1 MPVPLACYRVL
12 VSSPS
17 DAMGEHDV
25 VFDICRQISKEFGL
39 VTGVILWPT
48 DWVRSAHADSGAE
61 PQQLLNHQLVDE
73 CDIVVAFFRGK
84 LGTPTQ
90 RYESGT
96 VEEIERALDAGKHV
110 AVYFWEPDENGSD
123 VSVSAAERDRIEA
136 YRRSLGGRLLYKS
149 YRGLEDLRPRLK
161 FDLMSLAHDLES
173 TAARAGRP
181 RLTLRCLEDGGLA
194 EDGVLHA
201 TGDFIASRVNLDA
214 FDGEIRQ
221 AYEAA
226 AGIALPPHAAYAT
239 ADVNGLTNPDP
250 TRLAL
255 VTPLEE
261 VSDED
266 KELVVGE
273 LGLLGITPSE
283 SLFDLG
289 ALHKGLGYGFGSV
302 GPFGTEE
309 EKAKF
314 DELEKLVEACAN
326 KRSLREYADA
336 YRGISG
342 ILFALE
348 NSGGSPAGNARVEI
362 DLPASTL
369 SSPGRYPAPN
379 EGFIDLLFTLGSSL
393 VENFYAAEES
403 ACFRSFSEA
412 CVPSESGFRIPPVTS
427 PSKGLDAPGLFR
439 NAYDL
444 DDFREL
450 VDYLINDF
458 DFKKT
463 GDGVR
468 LSIKFDRV
476 QHGAAYGFPSY
487 VLVAGELPERVHWRI
502 HCDDS
507 PEPFEGVLSLADG
520 ARYEEA
526 GEDDS

>member
-1 MPVPLACYRVL
+1 MSTPLACYRVL

-17 DAMGEHDV
+17 DAMGEHGV
-25 VFDICRQISKEFGL
+25 VFDICRQISEEYGL

-90 RYESGT
+90 CYESGT

-110 AVYFWEPDENGSD
+110 AVYFWEPDETDSD

-149 YRGLEDLRPRLK
+149 YRSLEDLRSRLR
-161 FDLMSLAHDLES
+161 FDLTSLAHDLEN

-181 RLTLRCLEDGGLA
+181 TLSLRCIVNGGLV
-194 EDGVLHA
+194 EGGVLRA
-201 TGDFIASRVNLDA
+201 TGDFIASRVDLDE

-226 AGIALPPHAAYAT
+226 AGIVLTPHT
-239 ADVNGLTNPDP
+239 ADAAADTNGLTYSHP

-255 VTPLEE
+255 MTPLEE

-266 KELVVGE
+266 KELVIGE
-273 LGLLGITPSE
+273 LELLGISPSE

-289 ALHKGLGYGFGSV
+289 TLHKGVGYGIGSS
-302 GPFGTEE
+302 GPSGTDE

-314 DELEKLVEACAN
+314 DELEKLVEACSD
-326 KRSLREYADA
+326 KRGLREYADA

-362 DLPASTL
+362 DLPESTL
-369 SSPGRYPAPN
+369 SSPERYPAPN
-379 EGFIDLLFTLGSSL
+379 EGFIDMLFSLGSSL
-393 VENFYAAEES
+393 VENYYAAEES

-412 CVPSESGFRIPPVTS
+412 CVPSGSGFCTPPMTS
-427 PSKGLDAPGLFR
+427 PSMGLDVPGLFR
-439 NAYDL
+439 KTYDL

-450 VDYLINDF
+450 VDYLIEDF

-476 QHGAAYGFPSY
+476 QHGAVYGFPSY
-487 VLVAGELPERVHWRI
+487 VLVAGELPERVHWRVY
-502 HCDDS
+502 CDDS
-507 PEPFEGVLSLADG
+507 PEPFEGVLTLADG
-520 ARYEEA
+520 VR
-526 GEDDS
+526 